1 MKKQTVKVLSL
12 IAVSGALATGCKLL
26 KDVDYVATPN
36 PLEMHGDSVRVKVD
50 ITFPEKGIHK
60 KAAAEITPM
69 LGSHALKPIRVQGEK
84 ATGNGDVIQYKAG
97 GSVTYTDIIAYTP
110 DMEVSDLNITGKVYK
125 GTTEKDDIPETK
137 IADATIITPLLVKK
151 DFRVLVAKD
160 EFRRVTEETF
170 SAQLNYAKGKSTVS
184 SKELKEDDINAYQA
198 FLNNAQSD
206 AKVAIKSINI
216 TGFASPEGEEDKNNT
231 LSTDRANSAKEAS
244 MAVAKKAEN
253 EAAAGDIYSTNGS
266 GEDYAGF
273 KVALEADTEM
283 NEDDKNLVLR
293 VLETISNPAERETA
307 MRDMGKTFSYLD
319 KNIFPMLRRA
329 EMITVYDQTGFSD
342 EELVALSTS
351 NPDTLNLEEL
361 LFTAALSTDLNEQL
375 RVYKIAEERFP
386 NDYRTAN
393 NVGAVLYK
401 QNKTSEAKAQF
412 EKANGI
418 QDNPISKNNLG
429 AIAGLEGDRVKAME
443 LLNESE
449 STVETNYNKA
459 ILNILDGDYANA
471 VTNLSTEDSYNRSLA
486 NLLAGTPSTA
496 KTTLDSSMEAET
508 AMGYYL
514 KAVIAANEDDMQGVV
529 SNLKNCFAKDGSYK
543 AKAQKDREFL
553 KYASNAAFTA
563 LM

>member
-36 PLEMHGDSVRVKVD
+36 PLEMHGDSVLVKVN

-69 LGSHALKPIRVQGEK
+69 LGTQALKPIRVQGEK
-84 ATGNGDVIQYKAG
+84 ATGNGEVVYKAG
-97 GSVTYTDIIAYTP
+97 GRVTYTDIVPYAS

-125 GTTEKDDIPETK
+125 GTKEKGDIELTK
-137 IADATIITPLLVKK
+137 IADATIITPYLVKK
-151 DFRVLVAKD
+151 DFKVIMATD
-160 EFRRVTEETF
+160 EFQRVTEETF
-170 SAQLNYAKGKSTVS
+170 SAQLNYAKGKSAVS
-184 SKELKEDDINAYQA
+184 SKELKEDDIKAYEA
-198 FLNNAQSD
+198 FLANAQSD

-231 LSTDRANSAKEAS
+231 LSTDRANAAKESAMS
-244 MAVAKKAEN
+244 IAKKAEN
-253 EAAAGDIYSTNGS
+253 EAGAGEIYTTKGS

-273 KVALEADTEM
+273 KLALEADTEM

-293 VLETISNPAERETA
+293 VLETISNATERETA

-329 EMITVYDQTGFSD
+329 EMVTVYDQTGFSD

-386 NDYRTAN
+386 NDYRTSN

-443 LLNESE
+443 LLDQSE
-449 STVETNYNKA
+449 GSTETNYNKG
-459 ILNILDGDYANA
+459 ILNILDGDYTDA
-471 VTNLSTEDSYNRSLA
+471 VSNLSSEDSYNNSLA
-486 NLLAGTPSTA
+486 NLLAGNTSAAKATA
-496 KTTLDSSMEAET
+496 DKSMEAET

-514 KAVIAANEDDMQGVV
+514 KAVIAANENDLQGVV
-529 SNLKNCFAKDGSYK
+529 SNLKSCFAKDASYK
-543 AKAQKDREFL
+543 AKAKKDREFL
-553 KYASNAAFTA
+553 KYASDAALTA
-563 LM
+563 IM